1 MGTKY
6 LPLLRHSEICCPLVK
21 YNRGELTVTEK
32 HEEKITD
39 KLGEILKKERIK
51 AGYTR
56 EETAERAGIGVRHL
70 AAIENE
76 QRNPS
81 VEVMCRLIRAIGIS
95 ADLIVYP
102 ASIPSDSEDMN
113 EATQLI
119 RLIQICDKRAR
130 RAAKAMLEVLCFNSQ
145 SRDNE

>member
-1 MGTKY
+1 MVTK
-6 LPLLRHSEICCPLVK
+6 
-21 YNRGELTVTEK
+21 K
-32 HEEKITD
+32 HEERITG

-51 AGYTR
+51 ARYTR

-81 VEVMCRLIRAIGIS
+81 AEVMCRLIRAIGIS

-102 ASIPSDSEDMN
+102 ASIPPETEDVA
-113 EATQLI
+113 ETAQLI

-130 RAAKAMLEVLCFNSQ
+130 RAAKAMLEVLCDNS
-145 SRDNE
+145 